1 MRNAIRHYELS
12 GTHHREVPRMLFE
25 VGQIDNLGRYVKT
38 KDDPILYK
46 WWGQYCEYRGT
57 FPFLFFSSFLA
68 PSFVPSLLRSCS
80 FLVGSL
86 KIERKFN

>member
-1 MRNAIRHYELS
+1 
-12 GTHHREVPRMLFE
+12 MLFE

-57 FPFLFFSSFLA
+57 FPLLFFSCSFLCSFLA
-68 PSFVPSLLRSCS
+68 PFLFLSCW
-80 FLVGSL
+80 VA
-86 KIERKFN
+86 